1 MTDPMTIPELEE
13 IHKRITIAMTE
24 PARLVIRHLIQWCDW
39 HISECDRAWQN
50 LDSEDKKGL
59 IELQSKRSKMVEVKT
74 YLESHI
80 RSPRSE
86 DNPEG
91 PDDQGE

>member
-1 MTDPMTIPELEE
+1 MIDEMTIPELEE

-24 PARLVIRHLIQWCDW
+24 PARLVIRHLIQWCEW
-39 HISECDRAWQN
+39 YISEYDKAWQN
-50 LDSEDKKGL
+50 LDSEDKRGL
-59 IELQSKRSKMVEVKT
+59 IELQTKQKKMVEVKA

-86 DNPEG
+86 DNPQG
-91 PDDQGE
+91 PEDQGE